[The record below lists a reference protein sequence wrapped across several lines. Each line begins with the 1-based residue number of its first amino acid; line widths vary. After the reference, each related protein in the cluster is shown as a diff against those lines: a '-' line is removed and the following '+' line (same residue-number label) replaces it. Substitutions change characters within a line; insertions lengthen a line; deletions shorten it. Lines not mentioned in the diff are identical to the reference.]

1 MHSGLHR
8 TPSIACRCLFF
19 LVARCNC
26 ARSSFPYFCAL
37 ELTATRLC
45 SVKVGLGLTV
55 AATIGDTTAA
65 RPSTH
70 LHQHINTT
78 STPTRFHQ
86 GHQTRLTQPSPAAKA
101 TPETRSRKKAES
113 HLVGALS
120 GRASLK
126 AHTITLPASH
136 THSCWAQACSS
147 SNSTA
152 RPLDPP
158 LPAIAGCA
166 SRSEFLPVNGTRF
179 ELPLCIRLPQT
190 IATRQ

>member
-78 STPTRFHQ
+78 STPTRLHQ
-86 GHQTRLTQPSPAAKA
+86 GHQTRLTQSSPSAQSYARNSQPQKGRVPFGWSTLWSSIAEGTYYHAASF
-101 TPETRSRKKAES
+101 T
-113 HLVGALS
+113 
-120 GRASLK
+120 
-126 AHTITLPASH
+126 H
-136 THSCWAQACSS
+136 TH
-147 SNSTA
+147 
-152 RPLDPP
+152 L
-158 LPAIAGCA
+158 LGAG
-166 SRSEFLPVNGTRF
+166 
-179 ELPLCIRLPQT
+179 LPLVQLHRPSS
-190 IATRQ
+190 